1 VEDKKAKNERI
12 QLVDQLQQDVKQKV
26 KVQNGVKQND

>member
-1 VEDKKAKNERI
+1 MRKYIEVRVDVED
-12 QLVDQLQQDVKQKV
+12 LYVKHLV